1 MIFISLENDFC
12 LFNLSN
18 LRKEIIMNV
27 ASVSGIPTVASSS
40 LTKDESVDQDYA
52 ALIAQFYPAEPYK
65 TPDEKSA
72 SDTELQKFKN
82 DLITKGSA
90 QFLKDLNEEKINALV
105 EEYRQKL
112 LKEKEQNPDQ
122 PMDIN
127 QMVNDFRKQLLKEM
141 MEAQKADQESKP
153 KQNTA
158 LMSKDILEKIK
169 AVQNEGKTSGLA
181 ELGFLEQILSSS
193 NANLPEAM
201 GSNTQKQKLFGA

>member
-1 MIFISLENDFC
+1 
-12 LFNLSN
+12 
-18 LRKEIIMNV
+18 MNV
-27 ASVSGIPTVASSS
+27 ASVSGISMATTSA

-72 SDTELQKFKN
+72 SDTELQKFKD
-82 DLITKGSA
+82 DLVTKGAA
-90 QFLKDLNEEKINALV
+90 QFLKDLNEEKINAIV

-127 QMVNDFRKQLLKEM
+127 QMVSDFRKQLLKEM
-141 MEAQKADQESKP
+141 MEAQKAGQESKP

-158 LMSKDILEKIK
+158 LMSQDIL
-169 AVQNEGKTSGLA
+169 QNIQTTQKEGKISGLS
-181 ELGFLEQILSSS
+181 ELGFLEQMLSTS
-193 NANLPEAM
+193 NHDAKKNQPLI
-201 GSNTQKQKLFGA
+201 